1 MQLHAFLDGSLPSGS
16 SRINSLTSVR
26 GGSRMPVCRVPIV
39 AGAAIRAA
47 AAGQG
52 IPHGSGADRHLSGC
66 VILKLHSPLCRTRC
80 LVAAPMATVPTCWA
94 SAFRSVGHYSRR

>member
-1 MQLHAFLDGSLPSGS
+1 MELDAFLDGSLPSGS
-16 SRINSLTSVR
+16 SRIRINSLTSVR

-66 VILKLHSPLCRTRC
+66 VIHLCRTRC

-94 SAFRSVGHYSRR
+94 SAFRSVGHYSRP